1 MQKQTLGNMI
11 ASLRKERGMT
21 QAELAA
27 IMNITDKAVSK
38 WERDLSCP
46 DIASL
51 PKLAETLQ
59 VSVDELMQV
68 RERGGS
74 GADKQSAR
82 NIIGLVFKAVT
93 LAMGV
98 AVVVLSRMKAL
109 DTDAGFTLLGIG
121 VACAGICLLQNKSGA
136 DK

>member
-38 WERDLSCP
+38 WESDLSCP
-46 DIASL
+46 DITSL

-82 NIIGLVFKAVT
+82 DIIGLVFKAVT